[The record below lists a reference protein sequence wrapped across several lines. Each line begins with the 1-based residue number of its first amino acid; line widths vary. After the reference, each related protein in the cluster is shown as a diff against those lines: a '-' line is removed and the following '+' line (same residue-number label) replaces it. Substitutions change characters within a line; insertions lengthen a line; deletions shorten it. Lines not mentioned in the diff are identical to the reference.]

1 MGDNMAKTRTSS
13 AVKNRYNAKVY
24 DRFNVTVPKGRKA
37 VIQATAKSAGVS
49 LNAYVCQAIDYFM
62 SDDEYCKQLYENYLA
77 NTDPD
82 KDETISIEDFAKEL
96 GVKL

>member
-1 MGDNMAKTRTSS
+1 MAKTTTSA

-24 DRFNVTVPKGRKA
+24 DRLNLVVPKGRKA

-49 LNAYVCQAIDYFM
+49 LNAYVCKAIDYYM
-62 SDDEYCKQLYENYLA
+62 SDDEYCKQLLDNYLA
-77 NTDPD
+77 NNDPD
-82 KDETISIEDFAKEL
+82 KDEGVTIEELADRL